1 MKRPCRVACVVVLAC
16 SFLDAGVSGQTAFS
30 GSTPAGAVTADPL
43 LLTMRAA
50 VARGLEHNLGIIV
63 LEEQVESARGA
74 RIRSLRDLMP
84 RVDARAADTR
94 QTTNLAAFGF
104 DASLFPGVPPIV
116 GPYNIFD
123 ARVFGSQPLFDLSA
137 LNDVRSSTYNLTAAR
152 LDSQNARDV
161 VAFVVTDLYLRAA
174 AAAARIDAIRSQVST
189 ADALLT
195 LATNQRNAG
204 ATTGIDV
211 LRAHVQLQAQRQ
223 RLIAAEN
230 DYAKQTLQL
239 VRAIG
244 VPVAQGIELA
254 DRGEAVPLVAASL
267 DEAVRRAVDGRADY
281 RASLERVHAA
291 EASLRAAS
299 TEGLPSVHV
308 NADVGAI
315 GPTPG
320 DARRTYAISGSVR
333 MSVFD
338 RDHKG
343 RQVESAAR
351 LRQRRAEAA
360 DFAQKIEAEVRTAFL
375 DVGANEQQLA
385 LVTEQVSLAEQELAL
400 ARTRFSAGV
409 TSNLEVIQA
418 QTELAGA
425 QDRAIAGAY
434 AFNAAKAALA
444 RAVGSPVS
452 VVP

>member
-1 MKRPCRVACVVVLAC
+1 
-16 SFLDAGVSGQTAFS
+16 
-30 GSTPAGAVTADPL
+30 
-43 LLTMRAA
+43 
-50 VARGLEHNLGIIV
+50 
-63 LEEQVESARGA
+63 
-74 RIRSLRDLMP
+74 MP

-104 DASLFPGVPPIV
+104 DASLFPGIPSIV

-123 ARVFGSQPLFDLSA
+123 ARVYGSQPILDLSA
-137 LNDVRSSTYNLTAAR
+137 LNDVRSSTFTLSAAR

-161 VAFVVTDLYLRAA
+161 VTFVVTDLYLRAVSA
-174 AAAARIDAIRSQVST
+174 ASRIDAIRSQVTT
-189 ADALLT
+189 AEALLT

-211 LRAHVQLQAQRQ
+211 LRAQVQVQAQRQ
-223 RLIAAEN
+223 RLVATEN
-230 DYAKQTLQL
+230 EYAKQTLQL
-239 VRAIG
+239 ARAIG
-244 VPVAQGIELA
+244 VPVAQQIEPA

-267 DEAVRRAVDGRADY
+267 EDAVRRAADGRADY

-291 EASLRAAS
+291 EASLHAANA
-299 TEGLPSVHV
+299 EGLPTVHV

-315 GPTPG
+315 GSNPG

-333 MSVFD
+333 MSLFD

-343 RQVESAAR
+343 RQVENAAR
-351 LRQRRAEAA
+351 LRQRRAEAT

-375 DVGANEQQLA
+375 DVRASEQQLA
-385 LVTEQVSLAEQELAL
+385 LATEQVSLAEQELTL

-418 QTELAGA
+418 QTELASA
-425 QDRAIAGAY
+425 HDRAIAGAY

-444 RAVGSPVS
+444 RAVGAPAAAA
-452 VVP
+452 P

>member
-1 MKRPCRVACVVVLAC
+1 MKRQLHIVSIAFVVCGLA
-16 SFLDAGVSGQTAFS
+16 
-30 GSTPAGAVTADPL
+30 AGAHAQSPFAGSAATGRVTAEPL
-43 LLTMRAA
+43 SLTLRDAL
-50 VARGLEHNLGIIV
+50 ARGLEHNLGLIM

-84 RVDARAADTR
+84 RVDARASDTR

-104 DASLFPGVPPIV
+104 DTSLFPGIPSIV

-123 ARVFGSQPLFDLSA
+123 ARVYGSQPILDLSA
-137 LNDVRSSTYNLTAAR
+137 LNDVRSSTFALSAAR

-161 VAFVVTDLYLRAA
+161 VAFVVTDLYLRAVSA
-174 AAAARIDAIRSQVST
+174 ASRIDAIRSQVAT
-189 ADALLT
+189 AEALLT

-211 LRAHVQLQAQRQ
+211 LRAQVQVQAQRQ
-223 RLIAAEN
+223 RLVAAEN
-230 DYAKQTLQL
+230 ECAKQTLQL
-239 VRAIG
+239 ARAIG
-244 VPVAQGIELA
+244 VPVAQQIEPA
-254 DRGEAVPLVAASL
+254 DRGDAVPLVAASL
-267 DEAVRRAVDGRADY
+267 EDAVRRAADGRADY

-291 EASLRAAS
+291 EANLRAAS
-299 TEGLPSVHV
+299 AEGLPTVHV

-315 GPTPG
+315 GSNPG

-333 MSVFD
+333 LSVFD

-375 DVGANEQQLA
+375 DVRASEQLLA
-385 LVTEQVSLAEQELAL
+385 LATEQVSLAEQELSL

-425 QDRAIAGAY
+425 HDRAIAGAY

-444 RAVGSPVS
+444 RAVGAPAAT
-452 VVP
+452 P

>member
-1 MKRPCRVACVVVLAC
+1 MKRPLPVVSIAFMMCGLA
-16 SFLDAGVSGQTAFS
+16 
-30 GSTPAGAVTADPL
+30 AGAHAQTPFTGSAATGTVSAEPL
-43 LLTMRAA
+43 SLTLRDAL
-50 VARGLEHNLGIIV
+50 ARGLEHNLGLIM

-84 RVDARAADTR
+84 RVDARASDTR

-104 DASLFPGVPPIV
+104 DASLFPGIPSIV

-123 ARVFGSQPLFDLSA
+123 ARVYGSQPILDLSA
-137 LNDVRSSTYNLTAAR
+137 VNDVRSSTFALSAAK

-161 VAFVVTDLYLRAA
+161 VTFVVTDLYLRAVSA
-174 AAAARIDAIRSQVST
+174 ASRIDAIRSQVTT
-189 ADALLT
+189 AEALMT
-195 LATNQRNAG
+195 LATSQRNAG

-211 LRAHVQLQAQRQ
+211 LRAQVQVQAQRQ
-223 RLIAAEN
+223 RLVAAEN
-230 DYAKQTLQL
+230 EYAKQTLQL
-239 VRAIG
+239 ARAIG
-244 VPVAQGIELA
+244 VPVAQQIDPA

-267 DEAVRRAVDGRADY
+267 EDAVRRAADGRADY

-291 EASLRAAS
+291 EATLRAAS
-299 TEGLPSVHV
+299 TEGLPTVQV

-315 GPTPG
+315 GSNPG

-333 MSVFD
+333 LSVFD

-375 DVGANEQQLA
+375 DVRASEQQLA
-385 LVTEQVSLAEQELAL
+385 LATEQVSLAEQELSL

-425 QDRAIAGAY
+425 HDRAIAGAY

-444 RAVGSPVS
+444 RAVGAPSAATR
-452 VVP
+452 

>member
-1 MKRPCRVACVVVLAC
+1 MKRSLHLMSMALVVCSLA
-16 SFLDAGVSGQTAFS
+16 AA
-30 GSTPAGAVTADPL
+30 AGAQTPFTGSAASGPVTAEPL
-43 LLTMRAA
+43 SLTLRAA
-50 VARGLEHNLGIIV
+50 LARGLEHNLGLIM

-104 DASLFPGVPPIV
+104 DASLFPGIPSIV

-123 ARVFGSQPLFDLSA
+123 ARVYGSQPILDLSA
-137 LNDVRSSTYNLTAAR
+137 LNDVRSSTFTLSAAR

-161 VAFVVTDLYLRAA
+161 VTFVVTDLYLRAVSA
-174 AAAARIDAIRSQVST
+174 ASRIDAIRSQVTT
-189 ADALLT
+189 AEALLT

-211 LRAHVQLQAQRQ
+211 LRAQVQVQAQRQ
-223 RLIAAEN
+223 RLVAAEN
-230 DYAKQTLQL
+230 EYAKQTLQL
-239 VRAIG
+239 ARAIG
-244 VPVAQGIELA
+244 VPVAQQIEPA

-267 DEAVRRAVDGRADY
+267 EDAVRRAADGRADY

-291 EASLRAAS
+291 EASLHAANA
-299 TEGLPSVHV
+299 EGLPTVHV

-315 GPTPG
+315 GSNPG

-333 MSVFD
+333 MSLFD

-343 RQVESAAR
+343 RQVENAAR
-351 LRQRRAEAA
+351 LRQRRAEAT

-375 DVGANEQQLA
+375 DVRASEQQLA
-385 LVTEQVSLAEQELAL
+385 LATEQVSLAEQELTL

-418 QTELAGA
+418 QTELASA
-425 QDRAIAGAY
+425 HDRAIAGAY

-444 RAVGSPVS
+444 RAVGAPAAAA
-452 VVP
+452 P